1 MAINYEWLLEEII
14 PDGSDDPEIHATYY
28 CESAEELIGSVVR
41 YELDNPGHL
50 YRAALMRETVVGST
64 FRAWAYI
71 QAGKLPEMF
80 KDGCDADV
88 CSVNAYHEVE
98 LRRALKKAKQNVE
111 LFKEWE
117 VLFDRCPCLKE

>member
-28 CESAEELIGSVVR
+28 CASAEELIGSVVR

-71 QAGKLPEMF
+71 EAGKLPTVF
-80 KDGCDADV
+80 RDGCDAVV
-88 CSVNAYHEVE
+88 CTVNVSHEIE
-98 LRRALKKAKQNVE
+98 LRRALKKANESVE
-111 LFKEWE
+111 LLKEWE
-117 VLFDRCPCLKE
+117 VLFERCPCLKE